1 MFSLIFIIHRF
12 FLVIYS
18 IAAIILINIQLKWD
32 RLLKCKRLKERAIYE
47 VISKIGVVY

>member
-1 MFSLIFIIHRF
+1 MFSLNFIIHRF

-18 IAAIILINIQLKWD
+18 IAAIILINIRLKWD